1 MNNSRCIAAGF
12 PTNLNDLQKRETFI
26 KKQKSKN
33 VTKDEYESEDP
44 NARKH
49 ESDHVY
55 WMAEDEPVKTAE
67 SKLEASSSV
76 NKEGNPMNIEAGYPV
91 KLEVKCE
98 PPDFEPIDYETK
110 DHEFIKSEPV
120 EHDEKIEP
128 GVDSILNYDPL
139 AENIEDVQ
147 MNEVVINTVEA
158 DHMTQEI
165 SNEVSKTT
173 KPEQKVRDPLET
185 SQPNQGTI
193 NPSPNANE
201 KDPLDTVSQ
210 ACCHI
215 CQAEAPGMLFYGG
228 ICCYSCR

>member
-33 VTKDEYESEDP
+33 VSKDEYGSEDP
-44 NARKH
+44 NASKH
-49 ESDHVY
+49 EADHVY
-55 WMAEDEPVKTAE
+55 WMAEDEPGNNAE
-67 SKLEASSSV
+67 SKLDGSSSV
-76 NKEGNPMNIEAGYPV
+76 NMEGNPMNIEAGYSV

-98 PPDFEPIDYETK
+98 PQDFEPIDYETK
-110 DHEFIKSEPV
+110 DHGFIKSEP
-120 EHDEKIEP
+120 
-128 GVDSILNYDPL
+128 GVDSMLNYDPL
-139 AENIEDVQ
+139 AEHIEDVQ
-147 MNEVVINTVEA
+147 MNEVVIKTVEA

-173 KPEQKVRDPLET
+173 KPAQKVRDPLET
-185 SQPNQGTI
+185 SEPNKGTI
-193 NPSPNANE
+193 NE

-228 ICCYSCR
+228 LCCYSCR

>member
-33 VTKDEYESEDP
+33 VSKDEYGSEDP
-44 NARKH
+44 NASKH
-49 ESDHVY
+49 EADHVY
-55 WMAEDEPVKTAE
+55 WMAEDEPGNNAE
-67 SKLEASSSV
+67 SKLDGSSSV
-76 NKEGNPMNIEAGYPV
+76 NMEGNPMNIEAGYSV

-98 PPDFEPIDYETK
+98 PQDFEPIDSETK
-110 DHEFIKSEPV
+110 NHGFIKSEPV
-120 EHDEKIEP
+120 EHDEKI

-139 AENIEDVQ
+139 AEHIEDVQ
-147 MNEVVINTVEA
+147 MNEVVIKTVEA

-173 KPEQKVRDPLET
+173 KPEQKDPLDT
-185 SQPNQGTI
+185 SQPSKSTEK
-193 NPSPNANE
+193 PSPRANE
-201 KDPLDTVSQ
+201 KDPLATVSQ

-228 ICCYSCR
+228 LCCYSCR